1 MAKVARE
8 MVESAGIN
16 VGQLLELLVKNASAE
31 LTTYYYYTILRVNLI
46 GLDGEGIKEIAEVAR
61 IEDRNH
67 FEALVPRIYELG
79 EKLPEKMNE
88 CHDISA
94 CPPAS
99 LPKDPRDVQAMLRVL
114 VEAERCAV
122 RGYTQI
128 CNMTAGKDHRTYDL
142 SLAIL
147 NEEVEHESWFSEFLG
162 EGPSGHFM
170 RRGDTSPFVSNL
182 RKSRRSLANLS
193 SLSRLSLISSRQSCC
208 PSVKEPYLPENSLER
223 NPPAVI
229 TGFFMSCASIYRIS
243 FQSITNAVLSIT
255 EFSPS
260 LVLELNTSGEALRL
274 IGIYHSRIL
283 YGLHDLPYSF
293 ISDSLSDLIHYQTI
307 VL

>member
-8 MVESAGIN
+8 MVERAG
-16 VGQLLELLVKNASAE
+16 VEVDQLLELLVKNAAAE
-31 LTTYYYYTILRVNLI
+31 LTTFYYYTILRTNLI
-46 GLDGEGIKEIAEVAR
+46 GLEGEGIKQIAEVAR

-79 EKLPEKMNE
+79 GKLPDDMKEF
-88 CHDISA
+88 HDMSA

-99 LPKDPRDVQAMLRVL
+99 LPQDPTDVKAILKVL

-147 NEEVEHESWFSEFLG
+147 NEEIEHESWFSEFLG

-170 RRGDTSPFVSNL
+170 RQGETSPFVS
-182 RKSRRSLANLS
+182 K
-193 SLSRLSLISSRQSCC
+193 
-208 PSVKEPYLPENSLER
+208 
-223 NPPAVI
+223 
-229 TGFFMSCASIYRIS
+229 FM
-243 FQSITNAVLSIT
+243 Q
-255 EFSPS
+255 
-260 LVLELNTSGEALRL
+260 
-274 IGIYHSRIL
+274 
-283 YGLHDLPYSF
+283 
-293 ISDSLSDLIHYQTI
+293 
-307 VL
+307 